1 MALYRAR
8 FLACFRRNGHI
19 CAQVEKTRTKPL
31 RFFANNYVAVRSQMI
46 NKGVGPEVLEPPMVA
61 FVKSKNRLKRETDR
75 LQKPTGE
82 EMDDKNISA
91 STQNREELQRDY
103 ERHGYKDIRF
113 LVSPDAAVSLDECV
127 SEVLAGL
134 KEYSSGDLQEQHGRV
149 T

>member
-1 MALYRAR
+1 
-8 FLACFRRNGHI
+8 
-19 CAQVEKTRTKPL
+19 
-31 RFFANNYVAVRSQMI
+31 MI